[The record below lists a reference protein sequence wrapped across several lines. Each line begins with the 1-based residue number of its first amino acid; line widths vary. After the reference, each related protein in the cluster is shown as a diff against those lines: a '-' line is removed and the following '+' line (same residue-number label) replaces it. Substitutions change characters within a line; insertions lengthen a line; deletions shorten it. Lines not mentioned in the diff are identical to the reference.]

1 MGSIAVCPG
10 SFDPVTNGHFDIIKR
25 GANVFD
31 TIYVVVLNN
40 SSKSPLFTGEER
52 VALLKE
58 VTKSLPNVVVESYSG
73 LLMEYA
79 KEKQAKTIL
88 RGLRAVSDFEY
99 EMQITSVNRVLDK
112 EIETL
117 FMMTNNQ
124 YSFLSSSIVKEV
136 AKYGGNISELV
147 PPLLE
152 KRLQKNLNSCLK
164 NKIKKNVTFSLPIR
178 KRHVLFLLGTMKKRS
193 F

>member
-1 MGSIAVCPG
+1 M
-10 SFDPVTNGHFDIIKR
+10 
-25 GANVFD
+25 
-31 TIYVVVLNN
+31 
-40 SSKSPLFTGEER
+40 
-52 VALLKE
+52 ALLKE

-147 PPLLE
+147 PPPVREALAE
-152 KRLQKNLNSCLK
+152 KFEQLSQK
-164 NKIKKNVTFSLPIR
+164 
-178 KRHVLFLLGTMKKRS
+178 
-193 F
+193 